1 MDRGRRDPGGSLRIQ
16 SNVMDVAGQKILGQP
31 ITRGDLADLFRMEKD
46 LLFEIIKLLKI
57 DLTPGEQEELRRPCS
72 TNNKALMAF
81 FKGIEASDRGN
92 YEKPEKTGSNQKI

>member
-1 MDRGRRDPGGSLRIQ
+1 
-16 SNVMDVAGQKILGQP
+16 MDVAGQKILGQP

-72 TNNKALMAF
+72 TNNKALMAL